1 MSPYIINKCNSNRAA
16 DLTPLACLYVCSFPD
31 LIANAGLMPLMRDL
45 GLQILTI
52 LTDVWEGK
60 QKKNNF
66 EVSPITKGREG
77 ELIKKYIFSYLDEL
91 KLRLKCQLLPL
102 G

>member
-1 MSPYIINKCNSNRAA
+1 MSPYIINKCNFNGAA
-16 DLTPLACLYVCSFPD
+16 DITSLACLYVHSIPD

-45 GLQILTI
+45 GLQTLTI
-52 LTDVWEGK
+52 LTGVWEGK

-77 ELIKKYIFSYLDEL
+77 ELIKNIFFSVILMI
-91 KLRLKCQLLPL
+91 
-102 G
+102 